1 MSLDMFVFVANALNV
16 SADELLQDL
25 LGNTIS
31 VSNHEFAELVS
42 DCSHTKSEF
51 F

>member
-16 SADELLQDL
+16 LADELLQDL

-31 VSNHEFAELVS
+31 VPNHEFAELVS